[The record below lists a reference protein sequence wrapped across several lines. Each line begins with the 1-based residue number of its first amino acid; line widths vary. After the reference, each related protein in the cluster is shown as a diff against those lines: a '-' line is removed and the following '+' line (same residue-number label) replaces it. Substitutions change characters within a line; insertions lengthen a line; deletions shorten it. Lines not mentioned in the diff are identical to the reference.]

1 MKKYRI
7 TVLGGDM
14 RSAKLSELL
23 AQDGHCVHTYAL
35 EISGN
40 ISQRCSELDEA
51 FAISDIIVGP
61 IPFFTENGIY
71 LNAPLH
77 SEKIEIA
84 KIAEIARKYSDKLL
98 IGGNIPYTLKKEVTV
113 YEDLLSRDDLAI
125 LNSVPTAEGALQI
138 AMEELPYTIRGMNVL
153 VCGMGRVGSTLARLL
168 KSVGAHVTVAARKS
182 RDFAICEAENIKYC
196 SYSELPNVLADT
208 KLIYNT
214 VPVKIFEAE
223 FLDAVKP
230 DSLIID
236 LASMPGGVNF
246 DYAATRRIR
255 TIHALSLPG
264 KVAPMGAALIIQK
277 VVYNILNEKNF

>member
-14 RSAKLSELL
+14 RSVKLSELL
-23 AQDGHCVHTYAL
+23 TQDGHCVHTYAL

-61 IPFFTENGIY
+61 IPFFTGNGFY

-84 KIAEIARKYSDKLL
+84 KIAETVRKYSDKLL

-138 AMEELPYTIRGMNVL
+138 AMEELPYTIRGTNVL

-168 KSVGAHVTVAARKS
+168 KSAGAHVTVAARKS
-182 RDFAICEAENIKYC
+182 RDFAVCEAENIKHC
-196 SYSELPNVLADT
+196 NYSELADVLAET

-214 VPVKIFEAE
+214 VPVKIFDTE

-246 DYAATRRIR
+246 EYAATRHIR

-277 VVYNILNEKNF
+277 VVYNILNEKNI